1 MSRKRENPARRRSG
15 GQPAYARKLHAGLAT
30 GGNPDFTAG
39 MMKKDNSNRSTT
51 EQIAERLSR
60 LYSVG
65 REDRPDNVLWNY
77 PSAPQVVRALKT
89 LIHVMFP
96 GLYASEN
103 NELHAGFVREIN
115 TVSDLLLPE
124 IERAIPYRWLA
135 AAETRTKPLDRIE
148 EESHKTLNCFLDT
161 LPAIREMLIDDVK
174 AAYNGDPAA
183 LSYAEV
189 KIAYPGLL
197 AITSHRIAHE
207 LYRLQVPIIPRIM
220 NEWTHARA
228 GIDIHPG
235 ATIGRGFFID
245 HGTGVVIGETARIG
259 RGVKIYQGVTLG
271 AKSFPLDEN
280 GNPIKHIQRHPTVE
294 DEVVI
299 YANTTVLGG
308 STVIGHHSVIG
319 GNVFLLE
326 SVPAHSF
333 VTKSDAG
340 VVIRTRD
347 TAGLLGGLGI

>member
-1 MSRKRENPARRRSG
+1 MREKMHGS
-15 GQPAYARKLHAGLAT
+15 LAT
-30 GGNPDFTAG
+30 GTVPDFTAG
-39 MMKKDNSNRSTT
+39 MTKNNSDTPGSTK
-51 EQIAERLSR
+51 QIADRLSR

-65 REDRPDNVLWNY
+65 HEDRPDNVLWNY
-77 PSAPQVVRALKT
+77 PAAPQVVRALKA

-96 GLYASEN
+96 GLYTSEGN
-103 NELHAGFVREIN
+103 DLRAGFIREIN
-115 TVSDLLLPE
+115 DVSELLLPE

-135 AAETRTKPLDRIE
+135 AAETGTEATDSVEEEARCTLDR
-148 EESHKTLNCFLDT
+148 FLDT
-161 LPAIREMLIDDVK
+161 LPVIREMLVDDVR

-207 LYRLQVPIIPRIM
+207 LYRLHVPIIPRIM

-228 GIDIHPG
+228 GIDLHPG

-294 DEVVI
+294 DEVII

-326 SVPAHSF
+326 SVPPHSF
-333 VTKSDAG
+333 VAKSDAG
-340 VVIRTRD
+340 AVIRTRD
-347 TAGLLGGLGI
+347 TSGLLGGLGI